1 MWLLIE
7 NGEFEEKSQT
17 FEVYEGLAL
26 QSHLTGKTHTKQ
38 EIASLIT
45 EKLFEIEF
53 GIQLKINAS

>member
-7 NGEFEEKSQT
+7 NGEFEEKSQA
-17 FEVYEGLAL
+17 FESLAL

-45 EKLFEIEF
+45 EKLFEDRIWNPTED
-53 GIQLKINAS
+53 NAS